1 MERKNKGGR
10 PRLQYN
16 PEIAKQVLAMS
27 QYGTPQE
34 EIAELVGISLIPLR
48 RIYKKELEK
57 GRNVAKLSVRKKLY
71 EICMDGN
78 VTALIF
84 YAKTQLGWRE
94 KDSKEDQA
102 VQSESGVLVTPG
114 IVTDSEWEKAAGVKK
129 DIQTEEK

>member
-1 MERKNKGGR
+1 MGGR
-10 PRLQYN
+10 PRLQYD
-16 PEIAKQVLAMS
+16 PEIAKQVQAMS

-71 EICMDGN
+71 EICMEGN

-94 KDSKEDQA
+94 KDGKEDQA
-102 VQSESGVLVTPG
+102 VQGESGILVTPG
-114 IVTDSEWEKAAGVKK
+114 IVTDSEWEKAAGVKE
-129 DIQTEEK
+129 DIKAEEK

>member
-1 MERKNKGGR
+1 MGGR
-10 PRLQYN
+10 PRLQYD

-34 EIAELVGISLIPLR
+34 EISELVGVSLIPLR

-71 EICMDGN
+71 EICMEGN

-94 KDSKEDQA
+94 KDDKGEQ
-102 VQSESGVLVTPG
+102 VIQGESGVLVTPG
-114 IVTDSEWEKAAGVKK
+114 IVTDSEWEKAARAE
-129 DIQTEEK
+129 ISEKVETKEKI